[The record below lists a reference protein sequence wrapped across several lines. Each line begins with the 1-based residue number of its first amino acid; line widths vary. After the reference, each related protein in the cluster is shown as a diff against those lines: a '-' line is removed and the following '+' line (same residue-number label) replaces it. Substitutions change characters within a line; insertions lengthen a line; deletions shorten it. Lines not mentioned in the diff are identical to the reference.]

1 MMLMTMKPLLCI
13 SSALLLALPITAQEQ
28 SAGDAARDLERQA
41 ERAESDRTV
50 PPVSGQA
57 GRTETATA
65 ARFAPALLREGSYL
79 TDIVGA
85 LKIDAQTGAW
95 VFIPETNAD
104 DQTSTGRAPLRL
116 LVLPSTPLEQMQRTV
131 ESTDLNVLFRLNARV
146 YAFDGR
152 NYILPIGAAQL
163 DRYSEAAPANG
174 DEAATE
180 TGDAGGANPPEGDQ
194 SATDIMQSMR
204 ESVPLPRALEGVPE
218 TNGNE
223 AGGGGGRAMIDENT
237 IIVNRRGRI
246 RRNDNGAFVFIFDAD
261 STGLADPPMTLL
273 PCLLLE
279 RLQTQ
284 FRRGGNET
292 TMLISG
298 NVYAYRGRNF
308 LLPTVYR
315 IERDNRNIN
324 P

>member
-1 MMLMTMKPLLCI
+1 MLKKPVICLT
-13 SSALLLALPITAQEQ
+13 ALLVTMPLAAQEQ

-41 ERAESDRTV
+41 ERAEGDRTV
-50 PPVSGQA
+50 PPVSGAA
-57 GRTETATA
+57 GRPEAVPG

-79 TDIVGA
+79 TDLVGA
-85 LKIDAQTGAW
+85 LKVDAETGAW
-95 VFIPETNAD
+95 VFIPEVRSD
-104 DQTSTGRAPLRL
+104 DQSTNGRAPLRL

-131 ESTDLNVLFRLNARV
+131 ESTDLEVLFRLNARV

-163 DRYSEAAPANG
+163 DRYSEAAPANTDPANNNAG
-174 DEAATE
+174 AE
-180 TGDAGGANPPEGDQ
+180 TTPPAGDQ

-218 TNGNE
+218 TE
-223 AGGGGGRAMIDENT
+223 ATGGGRAMIEENT

-246 RRNDNGAFVFIFDAD
+246 RRNENGAFVFIFDAD

-279 RLQTQ
+279 RLQSQ
-284 FRRGGNET
+284 FKRGGNET

-315 IERDNRNIN
+315 LERENRNIN
-324 P
+324 PSGG